1 MLTEEPVLLEDAA
14 IETLSTLEALDD
26 ITDTVEAIVLSFGAE
41 PERDAYFAIADE
53 FESFAGSLPED
64 PALRTREDEAR
75 LLELQQEMDEALA
88 VILKDCPDHIRA
100 LHGAVRAAVDA
111 EEAARA

>member
-53 FESFAGSLPED
+53 FESS
-64 PALRTREDEAR
+64 PAACRKTLRSEPGRTRPGFWSFSRKWTR
-75 LLELQQEMDEALA
+75 LW
-88 VILKDCPDHIRA
+88 R
-100 LHGAVRAAVDA
+100 
-111 EEAARA
+111 